1 MLSFNNKGTV
11 SRVLLPW
18 DSPGKS
24 TGVGCHFLL
33 QGIEPGSPAFQADA
47 LTSELPGKPW
57 VGTIKK
63 CPLCDKVIDLLKLV
77 PGGSEVKESASNAGD
92 LGSIPWRRKWQLIQ
106 VFLLGESH
114 GWRSLVGYSPRG
126 RKESHTTERLH
137 LTYGELCSHKRS

>member
-63 CPLCDKVIDLLKLV
+63 CPLCDKVIDLLKLF
-77 PGGSEVKESASNAGD
+77 PGGSDSKASAYNVGNPG
-92 LGSIPWRRKWQLIQ
+92 LIPGSGISS
-106 VFLLGESH
+106 GE
-114 GWRSLVGYSPRG
+114 GNGNPL
-126 RKESHTTERLH
+126 
-137 LTYGELCSHKRS
+137 